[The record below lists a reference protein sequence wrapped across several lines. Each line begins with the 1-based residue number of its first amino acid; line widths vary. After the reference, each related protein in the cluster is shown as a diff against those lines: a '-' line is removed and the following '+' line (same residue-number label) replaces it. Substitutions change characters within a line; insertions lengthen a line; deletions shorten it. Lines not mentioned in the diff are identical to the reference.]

1 MNANRKSW
9 NHQQKILRQALDSD
23 DHSRAIE
30 LFLGQHAAVHSAG
43 MAGAGTWS
51 FADEVLEGMDEVEM
65 RRIPPDGEHSAA
77 WVLWHIACIEDI
89 TMNLLVASGTQ
100 LLHQD
105 GWLER
110 MKVTVQDSGN
120 EMDSE
125 GIARLSAAV
134 DLPALQ
140 AYRLA
145 VGRRTRQIIS
155 QLQPGDL
162 KRKVAP
168 SRLQRVRAEGAVVE
182 AAGYIL
188 DYWGGR
194 TIAGL
199 LLMPPTRHN
208 FLHLN
213 EALRLKQKRR

>member
-9 NHQQKILRQALDSD
+9 NQQQQALRQALDFN
-23 DHSRAIE
+23 DHPRAVE

-51 FADEVLEGMDEVEM
+51 FADEVLEGMDEAEM
-65 RRIPPDGEHSAA
+65 RRIPVNSEHSLA
-77 WVLWHIACIEDI
+77 WALWHIARIEDI
-89 TMNLLVASGTQ
+89 TMNLLVAGEAQ
-100 LLHQD
+100 LLHRD

-110 MKVTVQDSGN
+110 MKVMIQDSGN
-120 EMDSE
+120 EMDRE
-125 GIARLSAAV
+125 GVARLSAAV

-145 VGRRTRQIIS
+145 VGRRTRQIVS
-155 QLQPGDL
+155 RLQPGDL
-162 KRKVAP
+162 KRKVEP

-182 AAGYIL
+182 AAGAIL

-213 EALRLKQKRR
+213 EALRLKGKRR